1 MISPPSF
8 LGRWPRLGW
17 HRAFGAN
24 QNAGQRPAPSQ
35 HGANAPCRPS
45 KRPRAP
51 TARIIAWQGEMRAQ
65 WKSGSSTFVMGK
77 AKAVGPQ
84 KSGTR
89 LGRWMPPPPHP
100 GLLPRGEERGLWPAC
115 NSKAALTHPV
125 AGLLVQ
131 RGACRPLPEDGR
143 GEGERRMADQEITR
157 ACRQPLKNSS
167 GNLTA
172 HYKRRRT
179 DFKGAARFYDF
190 RLLPL

>member
-1 MISPPSF
+1 MAGQRPDLSQHGANAPCPATQYNHERQRRGPSRDMARCWRIGKSTHTRWAGPSALMISPPSF
-8 LGRWPRLGW
+8 PGRWPRLGW

-100 GLLPRGEERGLWPAC
+100 GLLPRGR
-115 NSKAALTHPV
+115 TRVV
-125 AGLLVQ
+125 AGV
-131 RGACRPLPEDGR
+131 
-143 GEGERRMADQEITR
+143 
-157 ACRQPLKNSS
+157 
-167 GNLTA
+167 
-172 HYKRRRT
+172 
-179 DFKGAARFYDF
+179 
-190 RLLPL
+190 